1 MKSPTFPSR
10 SDFQSTY
17 AKVTLPLSWPTSIP
31 SLVPHRLRRKLRSKI
46 RSRQSPSSTFSTLQK
61 SLSPLDSLSSLR
73 THRWSLYDLQYL
85 FLAILVVF
93 SLCIIP
99 GSVLFRVGVP
109 TVILLSVAIPA
120 SRQFWLPFWPIGIWL
135 LFYYACG

>member
-1 MKSPTFPSR
+1 MKTPTFPSR
-10 SDFQSTY
+10 SEFQSTY

-31 SLVPHRLRRKLRSKI
+31 SLVPHRIRRKLRSKI

-61 SLSPLDSLSSLR
+61 SLSPLDSLSSLQ

-85 FLAILVVF
+85 LLSILVIF

-99 GSVLFRVGVP
+99 GTVLFRVGVP
-109 TVILLSVAIPA
+109 TIILLSVTIPA